1 MQLSKSAHGW
11 TALTKRGANAT
22 STGVVLVLEAVE
34 KFFVLII
41 RVVLDVVT
49 KTLDKWRIVFALH
62 VRSEFQ
68 KQLQTSFGILA

>member
-1 MQLSKSAHGW
+1 MQLNKSAHGW
-11 TALTKRGANAT
+11 TALTKHGANAT

-34 KFFVLII
+34 KFSVLTI
-41 RVVLDVVT
+41 REVLDVVT

-62 VRSEFQ
+62 VRNELP